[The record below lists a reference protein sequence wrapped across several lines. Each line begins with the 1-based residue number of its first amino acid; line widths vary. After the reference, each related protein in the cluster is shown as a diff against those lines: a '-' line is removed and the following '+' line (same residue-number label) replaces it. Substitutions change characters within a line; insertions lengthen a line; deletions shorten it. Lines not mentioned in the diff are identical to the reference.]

1 MTRTAG
7 DREPLALAAG
17 QDAGKLVRLLG
28 EPEEVEEIP
37 SALAGL
43 PPRRPC
49 NDSRERHVLERA
61 HPFEQVE
68 ELEHEPDV
76 LAPQARTAVL
86 VPAGERH
93 PCQHD
98 LAARRRVD
106 AGDQLQQ
113 RRLPA
118 PRRSDDRHELAGG
131 DLEVDAAER
140 PHRRLVGPEAPAEA
154 VDSQDLVHGLS

>member
-1 MTRTAG
+1 MTRPRAIASRWRSPP
-7 DREPLALAAG
+7 DRTPG
-17 QDAGKLVRLLG
+17 SS
-28 EPEEVEEIP
+28 
-37 SALAGL
+37 SAFSAS
-43 PPRRPC
+43 PRRSRRSERARRPAGAASGD
-49 NDSRERHVLERA
+49 DSRERHVLERA
-61 HPFEQVE
+61 HPLEQVE

-76 LAPQARTAVL
+76 LPPQARTAVL
-86 VPAGERH
+86 VLAGERH

-118 PRRSDDRHELAGG
+118 PRRPDDRHELAGG

-140 PHRRLVGPEAPAEA
+140 PHRRLIGPEAPAEA
-154 VDSQDLVHGLS
+154 VNSQDLVHGLS